1 MFDAVRGR
9 GTRFFVQFLNTAAA
23 RVSGSSP
30 EIARGTGLQTP
41 PRTVQSAERKM
52 RRVPYGGIGL
62 PP

>member
-1 MFDAVRGR
+1 MFDAGR
-9 GTRFFVQFLNTAAA
+9 GNGAAFFVQFLNAPTT

-52 RRVPYGGIGL
+52 RRVPYGGIG
-62 PP
+62 PPP